1 MEEDHMYE
9 FYQKHKEPIII
20 TVIVIGVI
28 AGWYLFRSISTSPA
42 NDKRVDDGLAGAA
55 EQQQQAADD
64 IDSIKTGLSDSQV
77 VIGDIQS
84 SIDTS
89 TGRADSIYDTQ
100 SAAGAAVD
108 SAQSTATAI
117 ASSNAAA
124 QVGLANA
131 KAANDKAAAAIDS
144 AAKLSNECEQFINS
158 SQSIITK
165 YKQ

>member
-1 MEEDHMYE
+1 MYE

-20 TVIVIGVI
+20 AVIVIGVI

-55 EQQQQAADD
+55 KQQQQAADD

-100 SAAGAAVD
+100 SAAGAAVSD
-108 SAQSTATAI
+108 AQSTATAI
-117 ASSNAAA
+117 ADSSASIAKSNAAA
-124 QVGLANA
+124 QKRLADA
-131 KAANDKAAAAIDS
+131 KAANDKATAAIDS
-144 AAKLSNECEQFINS
+144 AAKLSDECEQLIS
-158 SQSIITK
+158 SSKSIFAR
-165 YKQ
+165 Y